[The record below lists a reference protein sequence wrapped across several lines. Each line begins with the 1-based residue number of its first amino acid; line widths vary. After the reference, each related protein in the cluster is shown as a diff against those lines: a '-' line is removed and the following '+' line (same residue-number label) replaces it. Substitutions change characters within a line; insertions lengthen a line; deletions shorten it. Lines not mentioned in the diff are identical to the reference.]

1 MRNFLVSLLAI
12 LIYLTAAYGWGRL
25 ATFRLYQDHRPG
37 WAFTVVFGLGMWIF
51 IGGILNAAYL
61 AYPLALDLILGLGF
75 GFAIVFAYSSLS
87 KNRIASNFHDLRLRL
102 SSASYFREVILPH
115 LLPVAIIVFI
125 LLFLVLTQMPA
136 SAFNFHDDFH
146 TYMPRPLRMLQTGG
160 LGGNPFDVLGVDSMG
175 GQAFLQSFFVNHFPV
190 SFINA
195 FDLIACFVLCLFL
208 LIEIWLIQKNH
219 WIFLLASLGTFIA
232 INPMYVN
239 ISSLYSGSLMVLAT
253 IYSFTMLSDRMRSVD
268 YKQVLTG
275 ILLVSIFL
283 TSLVSLKLTFV
294 FFAVTYFVVYF
305 GLSLFFCE
313 NKSRMFRTIGLA
325 VLVMVF
331 LISPWVLVSLPNYLS
346 ALHLAL
352 DGQAPPITGDREGI
366 FLSNIVTVFSLNE
379 SFWGGYYAAYSFIA
393 LLLVVAGS
401 VSLIQLIKSHDRLQ
415 QPRLMTVSAA
425 CVAAVVSYFVN
436 LSLLDPDTAIRYSI
450 PILIPVA
457 SVTLLMVCQTG
468 LSPQSQSLR
477 NSMRLGN
484 VNAGG
489 IAVVATAVL
498 ISGLFSYELVNRIK
512 HAYQQ
517 RTQISLPI
525 YSPVYKWYFQYNE
538 AALGKPATDWV
549 YTLQHKIEEGRTI
562 FAMISVP
569 IHFDYARNPIFI
581 YSEGGILNPWFAL
594 PLNDHPEASRKYL
607 SDSGIQ
613 YVIFEHQGI
622 GMKQDGEFQ
631 SYLHSP
637 YWMFRDIGERS
648 IKFRGILRYLAEN
661 SLLIYRDGRLV
672 IFDVNQRIS
681 LPSSAPSTRN

>member
-25 ATFRLYQDHRPG
+25 ATNRLYLNNRPG
-37 WAFTVVFGLGMWIF
+37 WAFTVVFGLGIWIF
-51 IGGILNAAYL
+51 IGGILNAARL
-61 AYPLALDLILGLGF
+61 AYPLALDMILGLGV
-75 GFAIVFAYSSLS
+75 GFAVVFAYPSLS
-87 KNRIASNFHDLRLRL
+87 KNRITSYFHDLRSRL
-102 SSASYFREVILPH
+102 SSASHFREIFLPH

-125 LLFLVLTQMPA
+125 FLFLVLTQMPA

-146 TYMPRPLRMLQTGG
+146 TYMPRPIRMLQTGG

-175 GQAFLQSFFVNHFPV
+175 GQAFLQSFFVNHLPV

-195 FDLIACFVLCLFL
+195 FDLIACFVLCLFFL
-208 LIEIWLIQKNH
+208 REIWLRQKKH
-219 WIFLLASLGTFIA
+219 WIFLLASLVTFVV

-253 IYSFTMLSDRMRSVD
+253 IYSFMMLSDLMRSVD
-268 YKQVLTG
+268 YKQMLTG
-275 ILLVSIFL
+275 ILFVSLFL

-294 FFAVTYFVVYF
+294 FFAAMYFVVYF
-305 GLSLFFCE
+305 GLSLLFCE
-313 NKSRMFRTIGLA
+313 NRSRMFRTIGLA

-331 LISPWVLVSLPNYLS
+331 LISPWVLLSLPNYLS

-352 DGQAPPITGDREGI
+352 DGQALPITGDREGI
-366 FLSNIVTVFSLNE
+366 FLSNVVTVFSLNE
-379 SFWGGYYAAYSFIA
+379 SFWGGNYLSYSLIA

-401 VSLIQLIKSHDRLQ
+401 VSLIQLIKSQDRLQ

-436 LSLLDPDTAIRYSI
+436 LYLLDPDTAIRYSI

-457 SVTLLMVCQTG
+457 SVTLLLVSQAG
-468 LSPQSQSLR
+468 LSPQSPSLR

-484 VNAGG
+484 VNAGS
-489 IAVVATAVL
+489 IAVLATAVL
-498 ISGLFSYELVNRIK
+498 ISSLFSYELVNRIK

-517 RTQISLPI
+517 RTQVSLPI
-525 YSPVYKWYFQYNE
+525 YSPIYKWYFQYNE
-538 AALGKPATDWV
+538 AALGKPAADWV

-581 YSEGGILNPWFAL
+581 YSEGGILNPWLAL

-613 YVIFEHQGI
+613 YVIFEYQGV
-622 GMKQDGEFQ
+622 GMKQDSQ
-631 SYLHSP
+631 LLSYLHSP
-637 YWMFRDIGERS
+637 YWMIRDIGERS
-648 IKFRGILRYLAEN
+648 IKFRSILRYLAEN
-661 SLLIYRDGRLV
+661 SLLIYRDSRVV
-672 IFDVNQRIS
+672 IFDINQRIL
-681 LPSSAPSTRN
+681 LPSSIPLTPN